1 MKKILAVIGV
11 IVLCVGAFLG
21 GYFLRSYQD
30 PDMASLKFVLEHYK
44 KYYLEE
50 DEDYI
55 QIMANSILDKYSKYY
70 TAEEYETI
78 KKASQGIRAG
88 IGLSFAISGE
98 ETWIYSVLG
107 NSPAEHAGIKNGGK
121 IVGIKAA
128 GDQDFATVNYT
139 QLDQKLSE
147 IPVGEEF
154 DLKILYQ
161 TEQIYT
167 LTKREYNET
176 YVYYTDDSGSY
187 RYVDGDDG
195 KLQLSAYQN
204 DLGVTIPSDTAY
216 IKFTA
221 FNGLSNDLTGSA
233 KQFDKVME
241 KFKLGGKRK
250 LIIDLRGNGGGYLSV
265 MRDIASHLIGTQG
278 NNLCLSK
285 AIYKDGS
292 IETVNLGV
300 NKYSDYKYTK
310 IVFLADQNTASASEA
325 LIGACLDYDYFGVV
339 KVVLS
344 RSGSNGNFVYK
355 TYGKGIMQTTIICA
369 DLAVGGAIKLTTA
382 KIYWPVSNLSIHGVG
397 ITKDLAEYGDKIIE
411 APYVENVDYELIAAL
426 SA

>member
-11 IVLCVGAFLG
+11 VVLCVGAFFG

-30 PDMASLKFVLEHYK
+30 PDMASLKFVLEQYK

-55 QIMANSILDKYSKYY
+55 EIMANSLLDKYSKYY

-78 KKASQGIRAG
+78 KKASQGVRVG
-88 IGLSFAISGE
+88 IGLSFGVYGE
-98 ETWIYSVLG
+98 DAWIATVLG
-107 NSPAEHAGIKNGGK
+107 NSPAEHAGIKKDG
-121 IVGIKAA
+121 IVTAIKTAS
-128 GDQDFATVNYT
+128 DQDFVSVNYEK
-139 QLDQKLSE
+139 LDKILDG
-147 IPVGEEF
+147 IPAGEEF

-161 TEQIYT
+161 TEQVYT
-167 LTKREYNET
+167 LAKREYSET
-176 YVYYTDDSGSY
+176 FVYYTDDSGSF
-187 RYVDGDDG
+187 RFTDGEDG
-195 KLQLSAYQN
+195 KLQLVSYEN
-204 DLGVTIPSDTAY
+204 DLGVTLPSDTAY
-216 IKFTA
+216 LKYTS
-221 FNGLSNDLTGSA
+221 FNGLSSDLTGSA
-233 KQFDKVME
+233 KQFDKAME
-241 KFKLGGKRK
+241 KFKNNGKSK
-250 LIIDLRGNGGGYLSV
+250 LIIDLRRNGGGYMSI

-278 NNLCLSK
+278 SNLCLSK
-285 AIYKDGS
+285 SIYKDGS
-292 IETVNLGV
+292 IETVNLGS
-300 NKYSDYKYTK
+300 NKYSDYKFTK

-344 RSGSNGNFVYK
+344 RSVLNGEFVYK
-355 TYGKGIMQTTIICA
+355 TYGKGISQTTIINA

-397 ITKDLAEYGDKIIE
+397 ITKNLTEYKDKIIE
-411 APYVENVDYELIAAL
+411 APYIENVEYELIAAL